1 MNKLNRLT
9 IITLLGL
16 CALSSQ
22 AQDEAVFQKVCA
34 TGAGSAD
41 IAVNGKDNWCFL
53 RSELR
58 HLSVG
63 NFWGEQSAKTAQASD
78 PKAKDPLKAIIAYKA
93 LLEKENIQLMVVP
106 IPPKAVIY
114 PDKLAGA
121 SLPVKRY
128 DRSLQ
133 LFYQE
138 LRTKGVHV
146 VDLTDVL
153 LKARKS
159 NDEPL
164 YCLGDSHFSGE
175 GCKVIANALAGELK
189 NRTKLQGKSP
199 YSVTKEKISL
209 KGDLYKVAKGMP
221 SSEERTV
228 YSVKGETKDA
238 TSAVLLFGDSHTLV
252 FDIGGDMYASQAC
265 LASQLAAALG
275 MPVDVIGVRGSGATP
290 ARINIYRRSKQEKDF
305 LKKKKVFIWCF
316 AAREFTEA
324 SAWNSEVPVQP

>member
-1 MNKLNRLT
+1 MNKLNRFT
-9 IITLLGL
+9 IIAFLGSCL
-16 CALSSQ
+16 ISSH
-22 AQDEAVFQKVCA
+22 AQDQAAFQKVCA
-34 TGAGSAD
+34 TGAGSSD

-53 RSELR
+53 KSELR

-63 NFWGEQSAKTAQASD
+63 DFWGERSVKTAQAAD
-78 PKAKDPLKAIIAYKA
+78 PKAKDPMKAIIAYKA
-93 LLEKENIQLMVVP
+93 LLDKENIKLIVVP
-106 IPPKAVIY
+106 VPPKAVIY

-128 DRSLQ
+128 DVSLQ
-133 LFYQE
+133 KFYQE
-138 LRTKGVHV
+138 LRKEGVQV

-159 NDEPL
+159 DSEPL

-175 GCKVIANALAGELK
+175 GCKVIAEALVTELK
-189 NRTKLQGKSP
+189 KESKLQGKKKF
-199 YSVTKEKISL
+199 SVTKDKIGF

-228 YSVKGETKDA
+228 YYVKGETKDA
-238 TSAVLLFGDSHTLV
+238 ASPVLLFGDSHTLV
-252 FDIGGDMYASQAC
+252 FDTGGDLYASQAG

-290 ARINIYRRSKQEKDF
+290 SRINIYRRSKQEKDF

-324 SAWNSEVPVQP
+324 SAWNSEVPIR